1 MSDLESIEAG
11 IDDTE
16 SEIIHIKTELE
27 DYIIVAK
34 ILNYPTFLIQKLEA
48 MHKIAPESY
57 KEAENMRATMLD
69 SKNRALEILGRL
81 SHKK

>member
-34 ILNYPTFLIQKLEA
+34 ILNYPTFLIQKLET
-48 MHKIAPESY
+48 MHKVAPESY
-57 KEAENMRATMLD
+57 EEAENMRVTMLD
-69 SKNRALEILGRL
+69 SKNRALEILDRL
-81 SHKK
+81 SNPK